1 MEALTGGLVGHYE
14 LGEDIKPHCI
24 GVDHGG
30 QDWTPSHDSVI
41 SGKTTTTTM
50 MMIFIIII
58 IIAENS
64 NIKNQERETERGS
77 YNYCNFE

>member
-30 QDWTPSHDSVI
+30 QDWTPPHESVI
-41 SGKTTTTTM
+41 SSKTTTTM
-50 MMIFIIII
+50 MMM

-77 YNYCNFE
+77 YNYCNFK

>member
-30 QDWTPSHDSVI
+30 QDWTPPHESVI
-41 SGKTTTTTM
+41 SSKTTTTM
-50 MMIFIIII
+50 MM
-58 IIAENS
+58 IAENS

-77 YNYCNFE
+77 YNYCNFK